1 MKNIENKKPNIFLD
15 NSKIKQIKWRN
26 LGQYTGKRIMKE
38 SPKMR
43 LWSVMIATTIVCFWT
58 INFTVKYNLYL
69 INLILGKI
77 QGILNLESLYISSKP
92 ASNLAII
99 LLILLPF
106 TPWILDIFLSQY
118 YHVNKFSQ
126 ERLETQYSETVK
138 ILNKFTQKY
147 NRSLPKLKIIQTQIP
162 LIITYG
168 IPFRSKI
175 IISNGL
181 LQCLTD
187 EELAT
192 IYATQLGH
200 IINGD
205 LPLMSLLMT
214 LLQIPYLIY
223 WQLASLGEEKRFHL
237 LKRPLAWLAALF
249 YGLYWF
255 WKWPTLWLSRQRVYH
270 SDRFAV
276 ELTQNPNALSRAL
289 LKIAIGMS
297 EQIEQNGYTPRILES
312 FDLLLPLEPQQALS
326 LGSLP
331 PQIDYETVLEWEYT
345 NPYRYWLNLFT
356 PHPLIGERLY
366 LLEKC
371 AQFWHLEPE
380 LNLSDRH
387 PSRLK
392 KAELWTNLKNIYYAL
407 PLLLRS
413 LVYALGFGTV
423 LRCLF
428 WAVGRI
434 SEQLHY
440 QPLVWM
446 YKAYPL
452 LNAWVGWLVIFLIM
466 MLICLFSKRSPHVF
480 TCVVLLK
487 MALDLLYQ
495 STDGRFNWLGRRD
508 PIFEAWV
515 LIALSLTLIIWNNR
529 YFPSTQKSLSL
540 EQPDLSD
547 LLANPDTLPYQGQSV
562 IFSGRLLGHSG
573 VGNWLGQDLV
583 LQTSSGLIKLHFV
596 GSGGIV
602 GELLSLFPRPCQYV
616 NQLVTVR
623 GWFRRGSSPWIDVE
637 QMTTQRGQRF
647 LGGYQMLITLLALS
661 CAAWGAYRILKI

>member
-1 MKNIENKKPNIFLD
+1 
-15 NSKIKQIKWRN
+15 
-26 LGQYTGKRIMKE
+26 
-38 SPKMR
+38 
-43 LWSVMIATTIVCFWT
+43 MIATTIVCFWMM
-58 INFTVKYNLYL
+58 NFTVKYNFYL

-77 QGILNLESLYISSKP
+77 QGTLNLESLYLPNKP
-92 ASNLAII
+92 ASNLATI
-99 LLILLPF
+99 LVILLPF
-106 TPWILDIFLSQY
+106 TPWILDTFLSQY
-118 YHVNKFSQ
+118 YYVDKFSQ
-126 ERLETQYSETVK
+126 KRLETQYPETEK

-147 NRSLPKLKIIQTQIP
+147 HRSLPKLKIIQTQIP
-162 LIITYG
+162 LIITYRSL
-168 IPFRSKI
+168 PFTSRI

-181 LQCLTD
+181 LQSLTD

-192 IYATQLGH
+192 IYAMQLGH
-200 IINGD
+200 LINGD
-205 LPLMSLLMT
+205 LPLMTLLMT

-223 WQLASLGEEKRFHL
+223 WQLASVGEQKRFHL
-237 LKRPLAWLAALF
+237 VKRPLAWLAALF
-249 YGLYWF
+249 YGLYWL
-255 WKWPTLWLSRQRVYH
+255 WKWPTLWLSRQRVYY

-289 LKIAIGMS
+289 LKIAISIS

-312 FDLLLPLEPQQALS
+312 FDLLLPLDPQQVLS

-331 PQIDYETVLEWEYT
+331 PEIPFLSVLQWEYT
-345 NPYRYWLNLFT
+345 NPYRQWLALFT
-356 PHPLIGERLY
+356 SHPLIGERLY

-371 AQFWHLEPE
+371 AKFWQLEPE

-387 PSRLK
+387 PSLLK
-392 KAELWTNLKNIYYAL
+392 KAELWPNLKNFYYAL
-407 PLLLRS
+407 PFLLSS
-413 LVYALGFGTV
+413 LVCALGFGIV

-428 WAVGRI
+428 WSVGQI

-466 MLICLFSKRSPHVF
+466 MLICFFSKRSPHVF

-487 MALDLLYQ
+487 TVLDLLSQ
-495 STDGRFNWLGRRD
+495 FTDGKFNWLGRRD
-508 PIFEAWV
+508 LIFEAWV
-515 LIALSLTLIIWNNR
+515 LIALSLTLINWTNR
-529 YFPSTQKSLSL
+529 YFPAPQKSLSL

-547 LLANPDTLPYQGQSV
+547 LLANPETLPYQGQSV
-562 IFSGRLLGHSG
+562 SFSGRLLGHSG
-573 VGNWLGQDLV
+573 LGNWLGQDLV

-596 GSGGIV
+596 ASGSFV

-637 QMTTQRGQRF
+637 QMTTQSGQKF
-647 LGGYQMLITLLALS
+647 LGGYQMLITLLALG
-661 CAAWGAYRILKI
+661 CAAWGAYRIFKI